1 MVQGGEAG
9 TAGLE
14 DSWGSQPLQLFMLW
28 VGRGSRKQSWHQELT
43 LEAPA
48 EPMGLILVPRHPNVA
63 RLSPH
68 PTSSSCHN
76 LQSFCA
82 TAVVGGARYPEP
94 PRSRRWGAMVWIRIK
109 KRWRIRKE
117 EE

>member
-76 LQSFCA
+76 LLSGDLADQLE
-82 TAVVGGARYPEP
+82 GAKPSGCKTFFISSHLDGSKPFAHRAK
-94 PRSRRWGAMVWIRIK
+94 S
-109 KRWRIRKE
+109 
-117 EE
+117 